1 MIITMIIVT
10 MIVTEWYWQ
19 WSFKKLNHSHYYL
32 HLFYCDLRVI
42 SKSFHNFPRFFHSQ
56 NFSMDESIRI
66 SDPKAVTSTTERN
79 SVFLRWRRDLVLRR
93 RDDILEFEVMKII
106 YLCVILNL
114 RYLLDL
120 CVTLNLRYLLVYR
133 VEFEFHLVTIVY

>member
-1 MIITMIIVT
+1 M
-10 MIVTEWYWQ
+10 
-19 WSFKKLNHSHYYL
+19 
-32 HLFYCDLRVI
+32 
-42 SKSFHNFPRFFHSQ
+42 
-56 NFSMDESIRI
+56 
-66 SDPKAVTSTTERN
+66 
-79 SVFLRWRRDLVLRR
+79 LRR